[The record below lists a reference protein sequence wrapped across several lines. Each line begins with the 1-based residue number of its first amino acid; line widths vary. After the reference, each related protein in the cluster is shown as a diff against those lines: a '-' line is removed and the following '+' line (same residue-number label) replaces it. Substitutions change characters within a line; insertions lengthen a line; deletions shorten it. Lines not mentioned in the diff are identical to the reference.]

1 MSQQEQLEIMTTAYQ
16 PDQPE
21 FTTAD
26 AVVQELVRA
35 GVDTAFGIVSIHNM
49 PIYDAILREG
59 SIHLVCSRGESGA
72 ANMADGYARA
82 TGKLGVVITSTG
94 TGAGNAAGSLIEA
107 WAAGVPVLH
116 LTGEVASPYLG
127 TGRGYIHECKDQL
140 SMMEGAS
147 KKALRLR
154 RPEQASAVVRQAIH
168 EALAAPSGPVTL
180 EIPIDFQSA
189 IIPNH
194 SIEEV
199 RILTPENNTIPYFP
213 EEALEKIREAR
224 RPVIWA
230 GGGVIS
236 SGASKEVQKLAEM
249 IGAAVV
255 TSQSGKGSIP
265 EDHPQCIGHFA
276 ANPLTKKLI
285 EESDLVISIG
295 VRFRGNETSNWKI
308 SVPKEHISI
317 DADWQ
322 AMNRNYEAS
331 YGLVGDAKLIL
342 KKIIAD
348 LSQTATVPDSAYL
361 AEVQLV
367 RNELR
372 AQLRATLGPYEQFLD
387 GMRKVLPH
395 DTILVRDVTVQAN
408 VWGSRLFEIYEP
420 RTSIHASGG
429 GIGQGLPTAIGAQMG
444 CKDRPVVL
452 MAGDGGFMVNV
463 GEMVTA
469 AQENLP
475 IIVILFDDAGYG
487 VLRNIQEAAYGRQ
500 VAVDLLSPDFVQ
512 LAQSMGFDASR
523 IGSGD
528 EFEAALEKAMNRQK
542 PTMIVVDMEAVGPMA
557 KPFGGPPGAAE
568 AFKPKKL

>member
-1 MSQQEQLEIMTTAYQ
+1 MSELKQM
-16 PDQPE
+16 E

-35 GVDTAFGIVSIHNM
+35 GVETAFGIVSIHNM

-140 SMMEGAS
+140 SMMEGS
-147 KKALRLR
+147 CKKAVRLR
-154 RPEQASAVVRQAIH
+154 RPEQASGVVRQAIK
-168 EALAAPSGPVTL
+168 EAFAYPAGPVTL

-194 SIEEV
+194 SIEEI
-199 RILTPENNTIPYFP
+199 RISAPTNQSIPTFP
-213 EEALEKIREAR
+213 EEALTKISDAR

-230 GGGVIS
+230 GGGVIT
-236 SGASKEVQKLAEM
+236 SGASKQVQELAEK
-249 IGAAVV
+249 IGAAVI

-265 EDHPQCIGHFA
+265 ENHPQCIGHFA
-276 ANPLTKKLI
+276 ANELTKNLLNDA
-285 EESDLVISIG
+285 DLLISIG
-295 VRFRGNETSNWKI
+295 VRFRGNETANWKV

-322 AMNRNYEAS
+322 AINRNYEAT
-331 YGLVGDAKLIL
+331 YGIVGDAKQVLQGL
-342 KKIIAD
+342 NQA
-348 LSQTATVPDSAYL
+348 LSQKSIVPDPSYL
-361 AEVQLV
+361 DEVQSV
-367 RNELR
+367 REELR
-372 AQLRATLGPYEQFLD
+372 TQLRATLGPYEQILD
-387 GMRKVLPH
+387 GMRKVLP
-395 DTILVRDVTVQAN
+395 DNTILVRDVTVQAN

-444 CKDRPVVL
+444 FKDRPVVL

-463 GEMVTA
+463 GEMATA
-469 AQENLP
+469 AQEKLP
-475 IIVILFDDAGYG
+475 LIVVLFDDAGYG
-487 VLRNIQEAAYGRQ
+487 VLRNIQDAAYGRQ
-500 VAVDLLSPDFVQ
+500 VAVDLLSPDFVL

-523 IGSGD
+523 IGSAT
-528 EFEAALEKAMNRQK
+528 EFVTELEKAVANQK

-557 KPFGGPPGAAE
+557 KPFGGPPGAAD

>member
-1 MSQQEQLEIMTTAYQ
+1 MSQQEQMVIKPEEANMQ
-16 PDQPE
+16 ME

-26 AVVQELVRA
+26 AIVNELVRA
-35 GVDTAFGIVSIHNM
+35 GVEVAFGIVSIHNM

-59 SIHLVCSRGESGA
+59 SIQLVCSRGESGA
-72 ANMADGYARA
+72 VNMADGYARA

-94 TGAGNAAGSLIEA
+94 TGAGNAAGSLVEA

-140 SMMEGAS
+140 SMMEGS
-147 KKALRLR
+147 CKKAMRLR
-154 RPEQASAVVRQAIH
+154 KPEQTASVVRQAIQD
-168 EALAAPSGPVTL
+168 ALSAPAGPVTL

-194 SIEEV
+194 SVEEV
-199 RILTPENNTIPYFP
+199 RLIAPENKTTLNLPDKVLT
-213 EEALEKIREAR
+213 KISNAR

-230 GGGVIS
+230 GGGVIT
-236 SGASKEVQKLAEM
+236 SGASKEVQELAEI
-249 IGAAVV
+249 IGAAVI

-276 ANPLTKKLI
+276 ANDLTKELLRN
-285 EESDLVISIG
+285 SDLLISIG
-295 VRFRGNETSNWKI
+295 VRFRGNETANWKV
-308 SVPKEHISI
+308 SVPQEHISI
-317 DADWQ
+317 DADWH
-322 AMNRNYEAS
+322 AINRNYES
-331 YGLVGDAKLIL
+331 TLGLVGDAKQIIQLINEG
-342 KKIIAD
+342 
-348 LSQTATVPDSAYL
+348 LSQKSIVPDGMYVE
-361 AEVQLV
+361 EVKVV
-367 RNELR
+367 REKLR
-372 AQLRATLGPYEQFLD
+372 MQLRATLGPYEQILD
-387 GMRKVLPH
+387 GMREVLPR

-429 GIGQGLPTAIGAQMG
+429 GIGQGLPTAIGAQIAN
-444 CKDRPVVL
+444 KDRKVVL

-463 GEMVTA
+463 GEMATA

-475 IIVILFDDAGYG
+475 LIVVLFDDAGYG
-487 VLRNIQEAAYGRQ
+487 VLRNIQDAAYGRQ

-512 LAQSMGFDASR
+512 LAKSMGFDATR
-523 IGSGD
+523 IGSPV
-528 EFEAALEKAMNRQK
+528 EFVSELEKAVNTSK

-557 KPFGGPPGAAE
+557 KPFGGPPGAAD

>member
-1 MSQQEQLEIMTTAYQ
+1 MMSEQNQMEY
-16 PDQPE
+16 
-21 FTTAD
+21 TTAD
-26 AVVQELVRA
+26 AVVKELVRA
-35 GVDTAFGIVSIHNM
+35 GVETAFGIVSIHNM

-140 SMMEGAS
+140 SMMEGS
-147 KKALRLR
+147 CKKAVRLR
-154 RPEQASAVVRQAIH
+154 RPEQAAAVVRQAIQD
-168 EALAAPSGPVTL
+168 AFAYPAGPVTL

-194 SIEEV
+194 PIED
-199 RILTPENNTIPYFP
+199 ISLIAPTNQTIPSIP
-213 EEALEKIREAR
+213 EEALAKISHAR

-230 GGGVIS
+230 GGGVIT
-236 SGASKEVQKLAEM
+236 SGASTEVTALAET
-249 IGAAVV
+249 IGAAVI

-265 EDHPQCIGHFA
+265 ENHSQCIGHFA
-276 ANPLTKKLI
+276 ANELTKNLLKD
-285 EESDLVISIG
+285 SDLLISIG
-295 VRFRGNETSNWKI
+295 VRFRGNETANWKVP
-308 SVPKEHISI
+308 VPKEHISI

-322 AMNRNYEAS
+322 AINRNYEAT
-331 YGLVGDAKLIL
+331 YGLVGDAKQIL
-342 KKIIAD
+342 QGLNQA
-348 LSQTATVPDSAYL
+348 LSQKSIVPDPAYL
-361 AEVQLV
+361 DEVQSV
-367 RNELR
+367 REELR
-372 AQLRATLGPYEQFLD
+372 TQLRATLGPYEQILD
-387 GMRKVLPH
+387 GMRNVLPEN
-395 DTILVRDVTVQAN
+395 TILVRDVTVQAN
-408 VWGSRLFEIYEP
+408 VWGSRLFEIYQP

-429 GIGQGLPTAIGAQMG
+429 GIGQGLPTAIGAQMAF
-444 CKDRPVVL
+444 KDRPVVL

-463 GEMVTA
+463 GEMATA
-469 AQENLP
+469 AQEKLP
-475 IIVILFDDAGYG
+475 LIVVLFDDAGYG
-487 VLRNIQEAAYGRQ
+487 VLRNIQSAAYGRQ
-500 VAVDLLSPDFVQ
+500 VAVDLMSPDFVL

-523 IGSGD
+523 IGSATGFVT
-528 EFEAALEKAMNRQK
+528 ELKKAVVGKK

-557 KPFGGPPGAAE
+557 KPFGGPPGAAD

>member
-1 MSQQEQLEIMTTAYQ
+1 MSEQNQMEY
-16 PDQPE
+16 
-21 FTTAD
+21 TTAD
-26 AVVQELVRA
+26 AVVKELVRA
-35 GVDTAFGIVSIHNM
+35 GVETAFGIVSIHNM

-140 SMMEGAS
+140 SMMEGS
-147 KKALRLR
+147 CKKAVRLR
-154 RPEQASAVVRQAIH
+154 RPEQAAAVVRQAIQD
-168 EALAAPSGPVTL
+168 AFAYPAGPVTL

-194 SIEEV
+194 PIED
-199 RILTPENNTIPYFP
+199 ISLIAPTNQTIPSIP
-213 EEALEKIREAR
+213 EEALAKISHAR

-230 GGGVIS
+230 GGGVIT
-236 SGASKEVQKLAEM
+236 SGASNEVTALAET
-249 IGAAVV
+249 IGAAVI

-265 EDHPQCIGHFA
+265 ENHSQCIGHFA
-276 ANPLTKKLI
+276 ANELTKNLLKD
-285 EESDLVISIG
+285 SDLLISIG
-295 VRFRGNETSNWKI
+295 VRFRGNETANWKVP
-308 SVPKEHISI
+308 VPKEHISI

-322 AMNRNYEAS
+322 AINRNYEAT
-331 YGLVGDAKLIL
+331 YGLVGDAKQIL
-342 KKIIAD
+342 QGLNQA
-348 LSQTATVPDSAYL
+348 LSQKSIVPDPAYL
-361 AEVQLV
+361 DEVQSV
-367 RNELR
+367 REELR
-372 AQLRATLGPYEQFLD
+372 TQLRATLGPYEQILD
-387 GMRKVLPH
+387 GMRNVLPEN
-395 DTILVRDVTVQAN
+395 TILVRDVTVQAN
-408 VWGSRLFEIYEP
+408 VWGSRLFEIYQP

-429 GIGQGLPTAIGAQMG
+429 GIGQGLPTAIGAQMAF
-444 CKDRPVVL
+444 KDRPVVL

-463 GEMVTA
+463 GEMATA
-469 AQENLP
+469 AQEKLP
-475 IIVILFDDAGYG
+475 LIVVLFDDAGYG
-487 VLRNIQEAAYGRQ
+487 VLRNIQSAAYGRQ
-500 VAVDLLSPDFVQ
+500 VAVDLMSPDFVL

-523 IGSGD
+523 IGSAT
-528 EFEAALEKAMNRQK
+528 EFVTELEKAVAGKK

-557 KPFGGPPGAAE
+557 KPFGGPPGAAD

>member
-1 MSQQEQLEIMTTAYQ
+1 MSQQ
-16 PDQPE
+16 DQME

-26 AVVQELVRA
+26 ALVQELVHA

-59 SIHLVCSRGESGA
+59 SIHLVCARGESGA

-94 TGAGNAAGSLIEA
+94 TGAGNAAGALIEA
-107 WAAGVPVLH
+107 WAAGAPVLH
-116 LTGEVASPYLG
+116 LTGEVASNYLG

-147 KKALRLR
+147 KKAMRLR
-154 RPEQASAVVRQAIH
+154 KPEQTAAVVRQAI
-168 EALAAPSGPVTL
+168 ETAFAAPSGPVTL

-194 SIEEV
+194 SLEEIKLV
-199 RILTPENNTIPYFP
+199 TPETNTIPHFP
-213 EEALEKIREAR
+213 EETLTRISQAK
-224 RPVIWA
+224 RPVVWA

-236 SGASKEVQKLAEM
+236 SGASGEVQQLAELM
-249 IGAAVV
+249 GAAVI

-276 ANPLTKKLI
+276 ANEPTKKLL
-285 EESDLVISIG
+285 EKSDLLISIG
-295 VRFRGNETSNWKI
+295 VRFRGNETSNWKV
-308 SVPKEHISI
+308 SVPEDHISI

-322 AMNRNYEAS
+322 AINRNYRAS
-331 YGLVGDAKLIL
+331 YGLVGDAKVVLTTLI
-342 KKIIAD
+342 KD
-348 LSQTATVPDSAYL
+348 LSQKSIDPKPAYL
-361 AEVQLV
+361 DEVHSV
-367 RNELR
+367 RQELR
-372 AQLRATLGPYEQFLD
+372 TQLRATLGPYEQILD
-387 GMRKVLPH
+387 GMRKVLPKNA
-395 DTILVRDVTVQAN
+395 ILVRDVTVQAN

-444 CKDRPVVL
+444 CKDRRVVL

-463 GEMVTA
+463 GEMITA
-469 AQENLP
+469 AEENLP
-475 IIVILFDDAGYG
+475 MIVILFDDAGYG
-487 VLRNIQEAAYGRQ
+487 VLRNIQDAAYGRQ

-512 LAQSMGFDASR
+512 LGKSMGYEANR
-523 IGSGD
+523 IGSSD
-528 EFEAALEKAMNRQK
+528 EFVLELEKAMNSQK
-542 PTMIVVDMEAVGPMA
+542 PTMIVVDMEAIGPMA

-568 AFKPKKL
+568 SFKPKKM

>member
-1 MSQQEQLEIMTTAYQ
+1 MSEQNQMEY
-16 PDQPE
+16 
-21 FTTAD
+21 TTAD
-26 AVVQELVRA
+26 AVVKELVRA
-35 GVDTAFGIVSIHNM
+35 GVETAFGIVSIHNM

-140 SMMEGAS
+140 SMMEGS
-147 KKALRLR
+147 CKKAVRLR
-154 RPEQASAVVRQAIH
+154 RPEQAAAVVRQAIQD
-168 EALAAPSGPVTL
+168 AFAYPAGPVTL

-194 SIEEV
+194 PIED
-199 RILTPENNTIPYFP
+199 ISLIAPTNQTIPSIP
-213 EEALEKIREAR
+213 EEALAKISHAC

-230 GGGVIS
+230 GGGVIT
-236 SGASKEVQKLAEM
+236 SGASNEVTALAET
-249 IGAAVV
+249 IGAAVI

-265 EDHPQCIGHFA
+265 ENHSQCIGHFA
-276 ANPLTKKLI
+276 ANELTKNLLKD
-285 EESDLVISIG
+285 SDLLISIG
-295 VRFRGNETSNWKI
+295 VRFRGNETANWKVP
-308 SVPKEHISI
+308 VPKEHISI

-322 AMNRNYEAS
+322 AINRNYEAT
-331 YGLVGDAKLIL
+331 YGLVGDAKQIL
-342 KKIIAD
+342 QGLNQA
-348 LSQTATVPDSAYL
+348 LSQKSIVPDPAYL
-361 AEVQLV
+361 DEVQSV
-367 RNELR
+367 REELR
-372 AQLRATLGPYEQFLD
+372 TQLRATLGPYEQILD
-387 GMRKVLPH
+387 GMRNVLPEN
-395 DTILVRDVTVQAN
+395 TILVRDVTVQAN
-408 VWGSRLFEIYEP
+408 VWGSRLFEIYQP

-429 GIGQGLPTAIGAQMG
+429 GIGQGLPTAIGAQMAF
-444 CKDRPVVL
+444 KDRPVVL

-463 GEMVTA
+463 GEMATA
-469 AQENLP
+469 AQEKLP
-475 IIVILFDDAGYG
+475 LIVVLFDDAGYG
-487 VLRNIQEAAYGRQ
+487 VLRNIQSAAYGRQ
-500 VAVDLLSPDFVQ
+500 VAVDLMSPDFVL

-523 IGSGD
+523 IGSAT
-528 EFEAALEKAMNRQK
+528 EFVTELEKAVAGKK

-557 KPFGGPPGAAE
+557 KPFGGPPGAAD

>member
-1 MSQQEQLEIMTTAYQ
+1 MSEQNQMEY
-16 PDQPE
+16 
-21 FTTAD
+21 TTAD
-26 AVVQELVRA
+26 AVVKELVRA
-35 GVDTAFGIVSIHNM
+35 GVETAFGIVSIHNM

-140 SMMEGAS
+140 SMMEGS
-147 KKALRLR
+147 CKKAVRLR
-154 RPEQASAVVRQAIH
+154 RPEQAAAVVRQAIQD
-168 EALAAPSGPVTL
+168 AFAYPAGPVTL

-194 SIEEV
+194 PIED
-199 RILTPENNTIPYFP
+199 ISLIAPTNNTIPSIP
-213 EEALEKIREAR
+213 QEALAKISHAR

-230 GGGVIS
+230 GGGVIT
-236 SGASKEVQKLAEM
+236 SGASNEVTALAET
-249 IGAAVV
+249 IGAAVI

-265 EDHPQCIGHFA
+265 ENHSQCIGHFA
-276 ANPLTKKLI
+276 ANELTKNLLKN
-285 EESDLVISIG
+285 SDLLISIG
-295 VRFRGNETSNWKI
+295 VRFRGNETANWKVP
-308 SVPKEHISI
+308 VPKEHISI

-322 AMNRNYEAS
+322 AINRNYEAT
-331 YGLVGDAKLIL
+331 YGLVGDAKQIL
-342 KKIIAD
+342 QGLNQA
-348 LSQTATVPDSAYL
+348 LSQKSIVPDPAYL
-361 AEVQLV
+361 DEVQSV
-367 RNELR
+367 REELR
-372 AQLRATLGPYEQFLD
+372 TQLRATLGPYEQILD
-387 GMRKVLPH
+387 GMRNVLPEN
-395 DTILVRDVTVQAN
+395 TILVRDVTVQAN
-408 VWGSRLFEIYEP
+408 VWGSRLFEIYQP

-429 GIGQGLPTAIGAQMG
+429 GIGQGLPTAIGAQMAF
-444 CKDRPVVL
+444 KDRPVVL

-463 GEMVTA
+463 GEMATA
-469 AQENLP
+469 AQEKLP
-475 IIVILFDDAGYG
+475 LIVVLFDDAGYG
-487 VLRNIQEAAYGRQ
+487 VLRNIQSAAYGRQ
-500 VAVDLLSPDFVQ
+500 VAVDLMSPDFVL

-523 IGSGD
+523 IGSAT
-528 EFEAALEKAMNRQK
+528 EFVTELEKAVAGKK

-557 KPFGGPPGAAE
+557 KPFGGPPGAAD

>member
-1 MSQQEQLEIMTTAYQ
+1 MSELKQM
-16 PDQPE
+16 E

-35 GVDTAFGIVSIHNM
+35 GVETAFGIVSIHNM
-49 PIYDAILREG
+49 PIYDAIQREG

-140 SMMEGAS
+140 SMMEGS
-147 KKALRLR
+147 CKKAVRLR
-154 RPEQASAVVRQAIH
+154 RPEQASAVIRQAIQD
-168 EALAAPSGPVTL
+168 AFAYPAGPVTL

-194 SIEEV
+194 SIEEISLV
-199 RILTPENNTIPYFP
+199 APTNQTIPTFP
-213 EEALEKIREAR
+213 EEVLAKISNAR

-230 GGGVIS
+230 GGGVIT
-236 SGASKEVQKLAEM
+236 SGASKEVTALAEK
-249 IGAAVV
+249 IGAAVI

-265 EDHPQCIGHFA
+265 ENHPQCIGHFA
-276 ANPLTKKLI
+276 AHELTKILL
-285 EESDLVISIG
+285 SDADLLISIG
-295 VRFRGNETSNWKI
+295 VRFRGNETSNWKVT
-308 SVPKEHISI
+308 VPKEHIAI

-322 AMNRNYEAS
+322 AINRNYETS
-331 YGLVGDAKLIL
+331 YGLVGDAKQIL
-342 KKIIAD
+342 QGLNQALPQQSI
-348 LSQTATVPDSAYL
+348 VPDPSYL
-361 AEVQLV
+361 DEVQSV
-367 RNELR
+367 REELR
-372 AQLRATLGPYEQFLD
+372 RQLRTTLGPYEQFLD
-387 GMRKVLPH
+387 GMREVLPKN
-395 DTILVRDVTVQAN
+395 TILVRDVTVQAN

-429 GIGQGLPTAIGAQMG
+429 GIGQGLPTAIGAQMAFT
-444 CKDRPVVL
+444 DRQVVL

-463 GEMVTA
+463 GEMATA
-469 AQENLP
+469 AQEKLP
-475 IIVILFDDAGYG
+475 LIVVLFDDAGYG
-487 VLRNIQEAAYGRQ
+487 VLRNIQSAAYGRQ
-500 VAVDLLSPDFVQ
+500 VAVDLLSPDFVL
-512 LAQSMGFDASR
+512 LAQSMGFEASR
-523 IGSGD
+523 IGSAS
-528 EFEAALEKAMNRQK
+528 EFVTELEKAVDTKK

-557 KPFGGPPGAAE
+557 KPFGGPPGAAD

>member
-1 MSQQEQLEIMTTAYQ
+1 MSEQNQM
-16 PDQPE
+16 E

-35 GVDTAFGIVSIHNM
+35 GVETAFGIVSIHNM

-140 SMMEGAS
+140 SMMEGS
-147 KKALRLR
+147 CKKAVRLR
-154 RPEQASAVVRQAIH
+154 RPEQASAVVRQAIQD
-168 EALAAPSGPVTL
+168 AFAYPAGPVTL

-194 SIEEV
+194 SIEGFSL
-199 RILTPENNTIPYFP
+199 IAPSTNTIPSIP
-213 EEALEKIREAR
+213 DEALTKISHAR

-230 GGGVIS
+230 GGGVIT
-236 SGASKEVQKLAEM
+236 SGASKQVQELAEK
-249 IGAAVV
+249 IGAAVI

-265 EDHPQCIGHFA
+265 ENHPQCIGHFA
-276 ANPLTKKLI
+276 ANELTKNLLGNA
-285 EESDLVISIG
+285 DLLISIG
-295 VRFRGNETSNWKI
+295 VRFRGNETANWKV

-322 AMNRNYEAS
+322 AINRNYEAT
-331 YGLVGDAKLIL
+331 YGIVGDAKQVLQAL
-342 KKIIAD
+342 TQA
-348 LSQTATVPDSAYL
+348 LSQQSIVPDPAYL
-361 AEVQLV
+361 DEVQSV
-367 RNELR
+367 REELR
-372 AQLRATLGPYEQFLD
+372 TQLRATLGPYEQILD
-387 GMRKVLPH
+387 GMRKILPQN
-395 DTILVRDVTVQAN
+395 TILVRDVTVQAN

-444 CKDRPVVL
+444 FKDRPVVL

-463 GEMVTA
+463 GEMATA
-469 AQENLP
+469 AQEKLP
-475 IIVILFDDAGYG
+475 LIVVLFDDGGYG
-487 VLRNIQEAAYGRQ
+487 VLRNIQDAAYGRQ
-500 VAVDLLSPDFVQ
+500 VAVDLLSPDFVL

-523 IGSGD
+523 IGSPH
-528 EFEAALEKAMNRQK
+528 EFVTELEKAVTNQK

-557 KPFGGPPGAAE
+557 KPFGGPPGAAD

>member
-1 MSQQEQLEIMTTAYQ
+1 MSEQKQM
-16 PDQPE
+16 E

-26 AVVQELVRA
+26 AVVKELVRA
-35 GVDTAFGIVSIHNM
+35 GVEIAFGIVSIHNM

-72 ANMADGYARA
+72 ANMGDGYARA

-140 SMMEGAS
+140 SIMEGAS
-147 KKALRLR
+147 KKAIRLR
-154 RPEQASAVVRQAIH
+154 RPEQAAAVVRQAIQ
-168 EALAAPSGPVTL
+168 EAFAYPSGPVTL

-194 SIEEV
+194 SIEEIKTIASV
-199 RILTPENNTIPYFP
+199 NQTIPSVP
-213 EEALEKIREAR
+213 EEVVLKIKNAS

-230 GGGVIS
+230 GGGVITS
-236 SGASKEVQKLAEM
+236 RASKELQKLAET

-276 ANPLTKKLI
+276 ANELTKILI
-285 EESDLVISIG
+285 KNADLLISVG
-295 VRFRGNETSNWKI
+295 VRFRGNETSNWKVT
-308 SVPKEHISI
+308 VPEEHISI
-317 DADWQ
+317 DADWL
-322 AMNRNYEAS
+322 AVNRNYEATNS
-331 YGLVGDAKLIL
+331 LVGDAKQIL
-342 KKIIAD
+342 QAINHGVSKLSII
-348 LSQTATVPDSAYL
+348 PNPAYL
-361 AEVQLV
+361 DEVQSV
-367 RNELR
+367 REELR
-372 AQLRATLGPYEQFLD
+372 AQLRATLGPYEQILD
-387 GMRKVLPH
+387 GMRKVLPRN
-395 DTILVRDVTVQAN
+395 TILVRDVTVQAN

-429 GIGQGLPTAIGAQMG
+429 GIGQGLPTAIGAQMAD
-444 CKDRPVVL
+444 KNRPVVL

-463 GEMVTA
+463 GEMATA
-469 AQENLP
+469 AQEKLP
-475 IIVILFDDAGYG
+475 MIIVLFDDAGYG
-487 VLRNIQEAAYGRQ
+487 VLRNIQSAAYGRQ
-500 VAVDLLSPDFVQ
+500 VAVDLLSPDFVL

-523 IGSGD
+523 IGSPA
-528 EFEAALEKAMNRQK
+528 EFVTELEKAVTTKN

>member
-1 MSQQEQLEIMTTAYQ
+1 MSQQEQMVIKPEEANMQ
-16 PDQPE
+16 ME

-26 AVVQELVRA
+26 AIVHELVRA
-35 GVDTAFGIVSIHNM
+35 GVEVAFGIVSIHNM

-72 ANMADGYARA
+72 VNMADGYARA

-94 TGAGNAAGSLIEA
+94 TGAGNAAGSLVEA

-140 SMMEGAS
+140 SMMEGAC
-147 KKALRLR
+147 KKAMRLR
-154 RPEQASAVVRQAIH
+154 KPEQTASVVRQAIQD
-168 EALAAPSGPVTL
+168 ALSAPAGPVTL

-194 SIEEV
+194 SVEEV
-199 RILTPENNTIPYFP
+199 RFIAPENKTTLNLP
-213 EEALEKIREAR
+213 EKVLTKISNAR

-236 SGASKEVQKLAEM
+236 SGASKEVQELAEI
-249 IGAAVV
+249 IGAAVI

-276 ANPLTKKLI
+276 ANDLTKELLRN
-285 EESDLVISIG
+285 SDLLISIG
-295 VRFRGNETSNWKI
+295 VRFRGNETANWKV
-308 SVPKEHISI
+308 SVPQEHISI
-317 DADWQ
+317 DADWH
-322 AMNRNYEAS
+322 AINRNYES
-331 YGLVGDAKLIL
+331 TLGLVGDAKQIIQLINEGL
-342 KKIIAD
+342 AGKSI
-348 LSQTATVPDSAYL
+348 VPDEMYL
-361 AEVQLV
+361 KEVEEV
-367 RNELR
+367 REKLR
-372 AQLRATLGPYEQFLD
+372 AQLRATLGPYEQILD
-387 GMRKVLPH
+387 GMREVLPR

-429 GIGQGLPTAIGAQMG
+429 GIGQGLPTAIGAQIAN
-444 CKDRPVVL
+444 KDRKVVL

-463 GEMVTA
+463 GEMATA

-475 IIVILFDDAGYG
+475 LIVVLFDDAGYG
-487 VLRNIQEAAYGRQ
+487 VLRNIQDAAYGRQ

-512 LAQSMGFDASR
+512 LAQSMGFDAAR
-523 IGSGD
+523 IGSPV
-528 EFEAALEKAMNRQK
+528 EFVSELEKAVNTSK

-557 KPFGGPPGAAE
+557 KPFGGPPGAAD

>member
-1 MSQQEQLEIMTTAYQ
+1 MSPQVQM
-16 PDQPE
+16 E

-26 AVVQELVRA
+26 AIVQELVRA
-35 GVDTAFGIVSIHNM
+35 GVTTAFGIVSIHNM

-72 ANMADGYARA
+72 VNMADGYARA

-140 SMMEGAS
+140 SMMEGAC

-154 RPEQASAVVRQAIH
+154 KPEQASAVVRQAIQ
-168 EALAAPSGPVTL
+168 ETLAAPSGPVTL

-194 SIEEV
+194 SLEEV
-199 RILTPENNTIPYFP
+199 NVLLTSQPALVLPEKVVS
-213 EEALEKIREAR
+213 KIRNAR

-236 SGASKEVQKLAEM
+236 ADASQEVKQLAEM
-249 IGAAVV
+249 IGAAVI

-276 ANPLTKKLI
+276 AYDLTKRLLKD
-285 EESDLVISIG
+285 SDLLISIG
-295 VRFRGNETSNWKI
+295 VRFRGNETANWKVP
-308 SVPKEHISI
+308 VPKEHIAI

-322 AMNRNYEAS
+322 AINRTYEVTN
-331 YGLVGDAKLIL
+331 GLVGDAKQIL
-342 KKIIAD
+342 HTIIQEFSHNAI
-348 LSQTATVPDSAYL
+348 QPDPAYL
-361 AEVQLV
+361 DEVQSV
-367 RNELR
+367 RQELR
-372 AQLRATLGPYEQFLD
+372 SSLRATLGPYEQILD
-387 GMRKVLPH
+387 GMRKVLPR
-395 DTILVRDVTVQAN
+395 DSILVRDVTVQAN

-429 GIGQGLPTAIGAQMG
+429 GIGQGLPTAIGAQMAF
-444 CKDRPVVL
+444 KDRQVVL

-463 GEMVTA
+463 GEMATA

-475 IIVILFDDAGYG
+475 LIVVLFDDAGYG
-487 VLRNIQEAAYGRQ
+487 VLRNIQDAAYGRQ
-500 VAVDLLSPDFVQ
+500 VAVDLLSPDFV
-512 LAQSMGFDASR
+512 LLGQSMGFDSTR
-523 IGSGD
+523 IGSPD
-528 EFEAALEKAMNRQK
+528 EFVSALEKAVDTKK
-542 PTMIVVDMEAVGPMA
+542 PTIIVVDMDAVGPMA
-557 KPFGGPPGAAE
+557 KPFGGPPGAAD
-568 AFKPKKL
+568 AFKPRKI

>member
-1 MSQQEQLEIMTTAYQ
+1 MSEVKQL
-16 PDQPE
+16 E

-35 GVDTAFGIVSIHNM
+35 GVEVAFGIVSIHNM

-116 LTGEVASPYLG
+116 LTGEVASSYLG

-140 SMMEGAS
+140 SMMEGS
-147 KKALRLR
+147 CKKAVRLR
-154 RPEQASAVVRQAIH
+154 RPEQAGAVVRQAIQD
-168 EALAAPSGPVTL
+168 AFAYPAGPVTL

-189 IIPNH
+189 IIPNL
-194 SIEEV
+194 SIEAISV
-199 RILTPENNTIPYFP
+199 IAPSNQTIPPLP
-213 EEALEKIREAR
+213 EEVVSKISHAR

-230 GGGVIS
+230 GGGVIT
-236 SGASKEVQKLAEM
+236 SGASKEVTALAEK
-249 IGAAVV
+249 IGAAVI

-276 ANPLTKKLI
+276 ANELTKNLLKDA
-285 EESDLVISIG
+285 DLLISIG
-295 VRFRGNETSNWKI
+295 VRFRGNETANWK
-308 SVPKEHISI
+308 VPAPNEHIAI

-322 AMNRNYEAS
+322 AMNRNYETS
-331 YGLVGDAKLIL
+331 YGLVGDAKHIL
-342 KKIIAD
+342 QGLNQA
-348 LSQTATVPDSAYL
+348 LAQTTVVPDPSYL
-361 AEVQLV
+361 DEVQSV
-367 RNELR
+367 REELR
-372 AQLRATLGPYEQFLD
+372 TQLRATLGPYEQILD
-387 GMRKVLPH
+387 GMRKALPKN
-395 DTILVRDVTVQAN
+395 TILVRDVTVQAN

-429 GIGQGLPTAIGAQMG
+429 GIGQGLPTAIGAQMAN
-444 CKDRPVVL
+444 KDQSVVL

-463 GEMVTA
+463 GEMATA
-469 AQENLP
+469 AQEKLP
-475 IIVILFDDAGYG
+475 LIVVLFDDAGYG
-487 VLRNIQEAAYGRQ
+487 VLRNIQDAAYGRQ
-500 VAVDLLSPDFVQ
+500 VAVDLMSPDFVL
-512 LAQSMGFDASR
+512 LAQSMGFDAAR
-523 IGSGD
+523 IGSAA
-528 EFEAALEKAMNRQK
+528 EFVTELEKAVASKK
-542 PTMIVVDMEAVGPMA
+542 PSMIVVDMEAVGPMA
-557 KPFGGPPGAAE
+557 KPFGGPPGAAD